1 MAGEAD
7 QAKGRVK
14 KAVGELLDDEELK
27 QEGEIDEATGK
38 VKEATGKVKKAAG
51 EAVDKAREVV
61 QKK

>member
-7 QAKGRVK
+7 QAKGRIK
-14 KAVGELLDDEELK
+14 KAVGELVDDEDLK

-38 VKEATGKVKKAAG
+38 VKKAAG
-51 EAVDKAREVV
+51 EVVDKAREVM